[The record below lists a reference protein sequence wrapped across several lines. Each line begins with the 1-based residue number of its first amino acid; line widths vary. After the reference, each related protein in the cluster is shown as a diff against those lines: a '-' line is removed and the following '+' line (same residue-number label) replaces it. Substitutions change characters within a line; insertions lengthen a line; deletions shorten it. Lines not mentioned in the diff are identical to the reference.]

1 MMRTLKNVQQRV
13 MMAIARGVVRGISD
27 GGKRQTVQVELLK
40 DELRDGVE
48 RMQNYGLT
56 SHPHPGGDAAV
67 VFVGGNREQG
77 IVLAFEN
84 RQYRVVG
91 LEQGEVC
98 LYDDLGNRVSLLRDM
113 VKVEAIQHA
122 EVIAPTV
129 KIVGAVTI
137 EGSLE
142 VKGPSTLTG
151 NIASTGTITNNG
163 KRIDSTHTHTGV
175 TPGGG
180 STGAPT

>member
-1 MMRTLKNVQQRV
+1 MKRQIENIKNRV
-13 MMAIARGVVRGISD
+13 MMAIARGVVKGISD

-67 VFVGGNREQG
+67 VFVAGNREQG

-91 LEQGEVC
+91 LQQGEVC
-98 LYDDLGNRVSLLRDM
+98 LYDDLGNRVSLLREM
-113 VKVEAIQHA
+113 VKVEAVQHLEA
-122 EVIAPTV
+122 IAPTI

-137 EGSLE
+137 DGSLA
-142 VKGPSTLTG
+142 VNGTSTLTG
-151 NIASTGTITNNG
+151 NIATTGTITNNG
-163 KRIDSTHTHTGV
+163 KNIGSTHRH
-175 TPGGG
+175 GGG
-180 STGAPT
+180 PVPD

>member
-1 MMRTLKNVQQRV
+1 MMREIKNIKNRV
-13 MMAIARGVVRGISD
+13 MMAIARGVVKGVSD
-27 GGKRQTVQVELLK
+27 DGKRQTVQVELLK

-56 SHPHPGGDAAV
+56 SYPHPGGDATV

-84 RQYRVVG
+84 RQFRVVG
-91 LEQGEVC
+91 LQQGEVC

-113 VKVEAIQHA
+113 VKVEAVTHLEA
-122 EVIAPTV
+122 IAPTI

-137 EGSLE
+137 EGSLA
-142 VKGPSTLTG
+142 VNGTSTLTG
-151 NIASTGTITNNG
+151 NIATTGTITNNG
-163 KRIDSTHTHTGV
+163 KNIGSTHRH
-175 TPGGG
+175 GGG
-180 STGAPT
+180 PVPD

>member
-1 MMRTLKNVQQRV
+1 MMREIRSIQQRV
-13 MMAIARGVVRGISD
+13 MMAIARGVVRAIND
-27 GGKRQTVQVELLK
+27 AGKRQTVQVELLK

-67 VFVGGNREQG
+67 VFVSGNRDQG
-77 IVLAFEN
+77 IVLAYEN
-84 RQYRVVG
+84 RQFRVVG
-91 LEQGEVC
+91 LQQGEVC

-113 VKVEAIQHA
+113 VKVEAMQHA

-137 EGSLE
+137 DGSLT
-142 VKGPSTLTG
+142 VNGASQLSGDVTTTG
-151 NIASTGTITNNG
+151 QITNNG
-163 KRIDSTHTHTGV
+163 KNIGSTHTHPGDSGGNTGV
-175 TPGGG
+175 PN
-180 STGAPT
+180 

>member
-1 MMRTLKNVQQRV
+1 MMRELKDAKNRI
-13 MMAIARGVVRGISD
+13 MMAIARGVAKGVSD

-56 SHPHPGGDAAV
+56 SHPHPGGDVAV
-67 VFVGGNREQG
+67 VFVAGNRDQG

-113 VKVEAIQHA
+113 VKIEAVQHLEA
-122 EVIAPTV
+122 IAPTM
-129 KIVGAVTI
+129 KITSAVTI
-137 EGSLE
+137 DGSLT
-142 VKGPSTLTG
+142 VNGPSSMTG
-151 NIASTGTITNNG
+151 NIATTGTITNNG
-163 KRIDSTHTHTGV
+163 KNIGSTHRH
-175 TPGGG
+175 GGG
-180 STGAPT
+180 PVPD

>member
-1 MMRTLKNVQQRV
+1 MKRQIENIKNRV
-13 MMAIARGVVRGISD
+13 MMAIARGVVKGISD

-67 VFVGGNREQG
+67 VFVAGNREQG

-91 LEQGEVC
+91 LQQGEVC
-98 LYDDLGNRVSLLRDM
+98 LYDDLGNRVSLLREM
-113 VKVEAIQHA
+113 VKVEAVQHLEA
-122 EVIAPTV
+122 IAPTI

-137 EGSLE
+137 EGSLA
-142 VKGPSTLTG
+142 VNGTSTLTG
-151 NIASTGTITNNG
+151 NIATTGTITNNG
-163 KRIDSTHTHTGV
+163 KNIGSTHRH
-175 TPGGG
+175 GGG
-180 STGAPT
+180 PVPD

>member
-1 MMRTLKNVQQRV
+1 MNQVARTLKQVQQRV
-13 MMAIARGVVRGISD
+13 MMAIARGVVKAISD

-67 VFVGGNREQG
+67 VFVNGNREQG

-91 LEQGEVC
+91 LQQGEVC
-98 LYDDLGNRVSLLRDM
+98 LYDDLGNRVSLLREM
-113 VKVEAIQHA
+113 VKIEAVQHLEA
-122 EVIAPTV
+122 IAPTM
-129 KIVGAVTI
+129 KIVSAVTI
-137 EGSLE
+137 EGSLT
-142 VKGPSTLTG
+142 VDGPSTLTG
-151 NIASTGTITNNG
+151 DIETTGTITNNG
-163 KRIDSTHTHTGV
+163 KNIGSTHRH
-175 TPGGG
+175 GGG
-180 STGAPT
+180 PVPD

>member
-1 MMRTLKNVQQRV
+1 MKRQIENIKNRV
-13 MMAIARGVVRGISD
+13 MMAIARGVVKGISD
-27 GGKRQTVQVELLK
+27 GGRRQTVQVELLK

-67 VFVGGNREQG
+67 VFVAGNREQG

-91 LEQGEVC
+91 LQQGEVC
-98 LYDDLGNRVSLLRDM
+98 LYDDLGNRVSLLREM
-113 VKVEAIQHA
+113 VKVEAVQHLEA
-122 EVIAPTV
+122 IAPTI

-137 EGSLE
+137 EGSLA
-142 VKGPSTLTG
+142 VNGTSTLTG
-151 NIASTGTITNNG
+151 NIATTGTITNNG
-163 KRIDSTHTHTGV
+163 KNIGSTHRH
-175 TPGGG
+175 GGG
-180 STGAPT
+180 PVPD

>member
-1 MMRTLKNVQQRV
+1 MMREIRNIQQRV
-13 MMAIARGVVRGISD
+13 MMAIARGVVRAIND
-27 GGKRQTVQVELLK
+27 EGKRQTVQVELLK

-48 RMQNYGLT
+48 RMQNYGVT

-67 VFVGGNREQG
+67 VFVSGNRDQG
-77 IVLAFEN
+77 IVLAYEN

-91 LEQGEVC
+91 LQQGEVC

-113 VKVEAIQHA
+113 VKVEAMQHV

-137 EGSLE
+137 EGSLK
-142 VKGPSTLTG
+142 VDGPSELSGNVTTTG
-151 NIASTGTITNNG
+151 QITNNG
-163 KRIDSTHTHTGV
+163 KNIGSGHTHPVQGSNTGGV
-175 TPGGG
+175 N
-180 STGAPT
+180 

>member
-1 MMRTLKNVQQRV
+1 MMRNIKNLQQRI
-13 MMAIARGVVRGISD
+13 MMAIARGVVKGISD

-67 VFVGGNREQG
+67 VFVAGNREQG

-113 VKVEAIQHA
+113 VKIEAVQHLEA
-122 EVIAPTV
+122 IAPTM
-129 KIVGAVTI
+129 KITSAVTI
-137 EGSLE
+137 EGSLT
-142 VKGPSTLTG
+142 VNGPSNMSGAITT
-151 NIASTGTITNNG
+151 TGTITNNG
-163 KRIDSTHTHTGV
+163 KNIGSTHRH
-175 TPGGG
+175 GGG
-180 STGAPT
+180 PVPD

>member
-1 MMRTLKNVQQRV
+1 MKRQIENIKNRV
-13 MMAIARGVVRGISD
+13 MMAIARGVVKGISD

-40 DELRDGVE
+40 DELRDNVE

-67 VFVGGNREQG
+67 VFLAGNREQG

-91 LEQGEVC
+91 LQQGEVC

-113 VKVEAIQHA
+113 VKIEAVQHLEA
-122 EVIAPTV
+122 IAPTM
-129 KIVGAVTI
+129 KIVSAVTI
-137 EGSLE
+137 EGSLA
-142 VKGPSTLTG
+142 VNGTSTLTG
-151 NIASTGTITNNG
+151 NIATTGTITNNG
-163 KRIDSTHTHTGV
+163 KNIGSTHRH
-175 TPGGG
+175 GGG
-180 STGAPT
+180 PVPD

>member
-1 MMRTLKNVQQRV
+1 MMRNMKNLQQRI
-13 MMAIARGVVRGISD
+13 MMAIARGVVKGISD

-91 LEQGEVC
+91 LQQGEVC

-113 VKVEAIQHA
+113 VKIEAVQHLEA
-122 EVIAPTV
+122 IAPTM
-129 KIVGAVTI
+129 KITSAVTI
-137 EGSLE
+137 DGSLT
-142 VKGPSTLTG
+142 VNGPSNMSGSITT
-151 NIASTGTITNNG
+151 TGTITNNG
-163 KRIDSTHTHTGV
+163 KNIGSTHRH
-175 TPGGG
+175 GGG
-180 STGAPT
+180 PVPD